1 MRKSFSISVAMSA
14 VAISAVAI
22 SAAVLAGTLQAQEQK
37 QDRQTVPVEQQQISR
52 LPSLP
57 QPLDPIL
64 QEMFDKR
71 RAHGGAIIN
80 LQITTGHAPKFARAA
95 STMAFTIRFDAK
107 TPRRLLELVIM
118 RTAQIVGS
126 AYEINQHIPLAKMC
140 GYTDAQ
146 IAALP
151 AWQASTLFDDRERAT
166 LAYVEE
172 MAHGGDVDDPAFA
185 AVQKFFTPQEIV
197 EITYTVGNYYA
208 NGLLTKALRIQVES
222 DGRETVAGKC

>member
-1 MRKSFSISVAMSA
+1 MRKSFLISFAM
-14 VAISAVAI
+14 
-22 SAAVLAGTLQAQEQK
+22 SAAVLASTPQAQEQK
-37 QDRQTVPVEQQQISR
+37 HGQQTVAVEQQQISR
-52 LPSLP
+52 LPPLP

-71 RAHGGAIIN
+71 RAQGGAIIN
-80 LQITTGHAPKFARAA
+80 LQIATGHAPKFTRAA

-118 RTAQIVGS
+118 RTAEIVGS
-126 AYEINQHIPLAKMC
+126 TYEINQHIPLAKMC
-140 GYTDAQ
+140 GYSDAQ

-151 AWQASTLFDDRERAT
+151 TWQASTLFDDKERAT
-166 LAYVEE
+166 LAYVEQ
-172 MAHGGDVDDPAFA
+172 MTHGGDVDDPTFA
-185 AVQKFFTPQEIV
+185 ALQKFLTPQEIV

-208 NGLLTKALRIQVES
+208 NGLLTKALRIEVET